1 MSEPRESK
9 HGEWSGRWAFVL
21 AATGSAV
28 GLGNIWKFPY
38 IAGENGGGAFV
49 LIYLA
54 CILVIGIPVFMGEIL
69 IGRRGRLS
77 PDQSVRVLAEEADA
91 PIVWQW
97 GGFMGI
103 LAAFFILSFY
113 VVIAGWSL
121 SYIITTATGT
131 FKDATPEQ
139 VGAVFDDLLASPQK
153 IITWGTIVLVIT
165 MLTVAQGVK
174 KGLERTIS
182 FLMPGM
188 IIILLL
194 LLGYSMSN
202 GAFME
207 GLEFLFKPDFSK
219 ITGTGVLVALGHAF
233 FTLSLGSGA
242 MIAYGSYLRKDI
254 SIHKTCLIIAAA
266 DTVVALMAGLVIFPI
281 VFKFGLDPGE
291 GPPLI
296 FVTLPI
302 AFGQMP
308 FGTIVGTLFFVM
320 LAFAA
325 FTSAIA
331 LLEPPVVWLMEKS
344 NLTRARATLVM
355 GTSIWILSLGTALSF
370 NRIAEVYLYGEKNF
384 FDAIDHLAS
393 NIMMPLGG
401 LFVAV
406 FTGWVMKTTATQD
419 ELDMGDG
426 PSFNYWRFILRYVA
440 PVLILLVFLNVIGV
454 IDLSPE
460 SASVED

>member
-9 HGEWSGRWAFVL
+9 HGEWSGRWAFIL

-54 CILVIGIPVFMGEIL
+54 CILVIGIPVFMGETL

-77 PDQSVRVLAEEADA
+77 PDQSVRVLAEEAGA
-91 PIVWQW
+91 PRLWQW

-121 SYIITTATGT
+121 SYIITTASGT

-139 VGAVFDDLLASPQK
+139 VGAVFDDLLSSPRK
-153 IITWGTIVLVIT
+153 VITWGTIVLVIT
-165 MLTVAQGVK
+165 MLAVAQGVK
-174 KGLERTIS
+174 KGLERTVTY
-182 FLMPGM
+182 LMPGM
-188 IIILLL
+188 FIILLI

-202 GAFME
+202 GAFLE
-207 GLEFLFKPDFSK
+207 GLKFLFKPDFSK

-254 SIHKTCLIIAAA
+254 SIHKTCLLIAAA

-281 VFKFGLDPGE
+281 VFQFGLDPGE

-325 FTSAIA
+325 FTSSIA
-331 LLEPPVVWLMEKS
+331 LLEPPIVWLMEKS
-344 NLTRARATLVM
+344 NLTRGRATLVM

-370 NRIAEVYLYGEKNF
+370 NRIAEVYLVGEKNF
-384 FDAIDHLAS
+384 FDSIDHLAS

-401 LFVAV
+401 LFVAL

-426 PSFNYWRFILRYVA
+426 PAFNYWRFVLRYVA
-440 PVLILLVFLNVIGV
+440 PVLIMLVFLNVIGV
-454 IDLSPE
+454 IDLS
-460 SASVED
+460 

>member
-9 HGEWSGRWAFVL
+9 HGEWSGRWAFIL

-54 CILVIGIPVFMGEIL
+54 CILVIGIPIFMGEIL
-69 IGRRGRLS
+69 IGRRGRQS
-77 PDQSVRVLAEEADA
+77 PDLSVRSLAEEADA
-91 PIVWQW
+91 PVIWQW
-97 GGFMGI
+97 GGFMGV

-121 SYIITTATGT
+121 SYIIATATGT
-131 FKDATPEQ
+131 FKDASAEQ
-139 VGAVFDDLLASPQK
+139 VGAVFGDLQASPRRV
-153 IITWGTIVLVIT
+153 ITWGTIVLVIS
-165 MLTVAQGVK
+165 MLAVSQGVK
-174 KGLERTIS
+174 KGLERTVTY
-182 FLMPGM
+182 LMPM
-188 IIILLL
+188 MFVILLVL
-194 LLGYSMSN
+194 MGYAMNN
-202 GAFME
+202 GAFMQ
-207 GLEFLFKPDFSK
+207 GVEFLFKPDFSK
-219 ITGTGVLVALGHAF
+219 ITAEGVLVALGHAF

-242 MIAYGSYLRKDI
+242 MIAYGSYLRRDI
-254 SIHKTCLIIAAA
+254 SIHKTCIIIAAA
-266 DTVVALMAGLVIFPI
+266 DTIVALMAGLVIFPI
-281 VFKFGLDPGE
+281 VFQFGLDPGE

-308 FGTIVGTLFFVM
+308 LGTIIGTLFFIM

-325 FTSAIA
+325 FTSSIA
-331 LLEPPVVWLMEKS
+331 LLEPPVVWVMEKFGL
-344 NLTRARATLVM
+344 NRARATLLM
-355 GTSIWILSLGTALSF
+355 GTSIWILSLGIAFSF
-370 NRIAEVYLYGEKNF
+370 NIIGEVFLLPEKNF
-384 FDAIDHLAS
+384 FETIDHLAS

-401 LFVAV
+401 LFVAL

-426 PSFNYWRFILRYVA
+426 PIFNYWRFILRYVA
-440 PVLILLVFLNVIGV
+440 PVLITLVFLNVIGV
-454 IDLSPE
+454 IDLSQNTEILP
-460 SASVED
+460 D